1 MWGTF
6 VWCCPIS
13 YDIFACV
20 QHRFGTWPMV
30 GAFANVR
37 AHMRAVCGA
46 GLIQIV
52 LGPTTKKIRRS
63 DGKWLVIEITIANI
77 VRRARFDKFDL
88 ARAAIARTRNPR
100 LAAAAR
106 RGVARLGSARHGTAR
121 AGSPPKSR
129 RIVISRIE
137 RARNIGA
144 DRSNKRRIGLFLSLL
159 MAMARP
165 GFISQSPALKS
176 ILLHLL
182 YLLFPAIPAASVR
195 YTRDTYTRSCHI
207 ARLSRTPK
215 NVSRKLR
222 K

>member
-1 MWGTF
+1 MIYSRAPDT
-6 VWCCPIS
+6 S
-13 YDIFACV
+13 V
-20 QHRFGTWPMV
+20 QHCIRQCWHVYAVRGT
-30 GAFANVR
+30 
-37 AHMRAVCGA
+37 
-46 GLIQIV
+46 GLIQIM

-88 ARAAIARTRNPR
+88 ARTARL
-100 LAAAAR
+100 LARAGSGSAR
-106 RGVARLGSARHGTAR
+106 RGSAPLGTIRR
-121 AGSPPKSR
+121 GSPPKSR

-176 ILLHLL
+176 IPFSSSSSSLPPDLPPP
-182 YLLFPAIPAASVR
+182 FD
-195 YTRDTYTRSCHI
+195 TRDTHTRSCHL
-207 ARLSRTPK
+207 ARLSCTQKKVYLVNFGSK
-215 NVSRKLR
+215 NLF
-222 K
+222 

>member
-1 MWGTF
+1 M
-6 VWCCPIS
+6 
-13 YDIFACV
+13 Y
-20 QHRFGTWPMV
+20 
-30 GAFANVR
+30 
-37 AHMRAVCGA
+37 AVCGT
-46 GLIQIV
+46 GLIQIM
-52 LGPTTKKIRRS
+52 LGPTTKKIRRG

-88 ARAAIARTRNPR
+88 ARTAIARTRDPAR
-100 LAAAAR
+100 L
-106 RGVARLGSARHGTAR
+106 GSARLGSARHDTR
-121 AGSPPKSR
+121 RGSPPKSR

-176 ILLHLL
+176 IPFSSSSCSLPRSPPPFDTH
-182 YLLFPAIPAASVR
+182 AIPI
-195 YTRDTYTRSCHI
+195 H
-207 ARLSRTPK
+207 ARATSLAYRVHKK

>member
-1 MWGTF
+1 MICLILIPNICSHVSGIDGQCIRQGW
-6 VWCCPIS
+6 P
-13 YDIFACV
+13 CV
-20 QHRFGTWPMV
+20 
-30 GAFANVR
+30 
-37 AHMRAVCGA
+37 A
-46 GLIQIV
+46 GLIQIM

-88 ARAAIARTRNPR
+88 ARTAIARTRDP
-100 LAAAAR
+100 AS
-106 RGVARLGSARHGTAR
+106 VRLGSARHGAAR
-121 AGSPPKSR
+121 CGSPPKSR

-176 ILLHLL
+176 IPFSSFSSSSSSPPPLHA
-182 YLLFPAIPAASVR
+182 PTIPTLVR
-195 YTRDTYTRSCHI
+195 YLYALVPHCSPI
-207 ARLSRTPK
+207 ANTKKKSI
-215 NVSRKLR
+215 S
-222 K
+222 